1 MRYAFAAAAAAAG
14 ALGLAAFAVP
24 AGAQSGRPQYSD
36 TCELPDGRTFDMDE
50 EVQVGSAC
58 FYEEDNGRMT
68 RGVVVPPP
76 AASIDSASGRHAVPA
91 QNARRAPRGQ

>member
-1 MRYAFAAAAAAAG
+1 
-14 ALGLAAFAVP
+14 
-24 AGAQSGRPQYSD
+24 
-36 TCELPDGRTFDMDE
+36 MDE